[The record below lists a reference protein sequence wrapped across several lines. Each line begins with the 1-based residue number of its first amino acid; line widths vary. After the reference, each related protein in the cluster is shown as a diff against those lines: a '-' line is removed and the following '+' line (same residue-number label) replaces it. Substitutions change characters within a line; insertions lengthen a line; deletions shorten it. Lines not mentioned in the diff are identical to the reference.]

1 MLSIGSTPSINTS
14 LTMCKTRYILDWK
27 LLRICISMS
36 NSTDG
41 NI

>member
-14 LTMCKTRYILDWK
+14 LMCKTRYILDWK
-27 LLRICISMS
+27 LLRISISMS